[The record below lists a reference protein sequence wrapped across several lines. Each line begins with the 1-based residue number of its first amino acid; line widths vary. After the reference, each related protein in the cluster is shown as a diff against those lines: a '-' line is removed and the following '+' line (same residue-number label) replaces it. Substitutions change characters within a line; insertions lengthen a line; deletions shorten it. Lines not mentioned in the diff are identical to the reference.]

1 MSIEVSCECGKR
13 FSVGD
18 QYAGK
23 RGRCKAC
30 GAFVTVPAATEPPAY
45 THDLADEAIPV
56 ANVAAPA
63 EEANTRG
70 PALPAYPSFNR
81 RGRAAADKTSRVSVH
96 VNPVIVVLILLAIVI
111 PLGIFLV
118 EQGPVKARDQLE
130 KIEPTAEGN
139 ITSQITRAIQHEYA
153 GFSFGDEDRGIS
165 RHKALN
171 VVFEDPVIMLHL
183 PESLQI
189 QGRTTEGNY
198 KGQLHPQT
206 MRFEADVPIMGQMH
220 KVEGS
225 ISDED
230 QSLNFD
236 GKKIN

>member
-13 FSVGD
+13 FTVGD

-30 GAFVTVPAATEPPAY
+30 GRTVMVPASKPADHIHELAEPIPDANIAVQPEPAN
-45 THDLADEAIPV
+45 I
-56 ANVAAPA
+56 
-63 EEANTRG
+63 RG
-70 PALPAYPSFNR
+70 PVVPVYPSFHRPNR
-81 RGRAAADKTSRVSVH
+81 GATSKTATSRIH
-96 VNPVIVVLILLAIVI
+96 VNPKIVLLAILAIAI
-111 PLGIFLV
+111 PAGIFLID
-118 EQGPVKARDQLE
+118 QGPVKARDELE

-139 ITSQITRAIQHEYA
+139 ITSQITRAIQHVYA
-153 GFSFGDEDRGIS
+153 GFAFGGDDLGIS
-165 RHKALN
+165 RHKSLN
-171 VVFEDPVIMLHL
+171 VVFENPVVMMHL

-198 KGQLHPQT
+198 KGEFHPQT
-206 MRFEADVPIMGQMH
+206 MRFEADVPIMGQTH

-225 ISDED
+225 LSDED
-230 QSLNFD
+230 QSLNLD